1 VFGIVVFV
9 RRWAYRLRI
18 LASHRAGLP
27 VIVVGNLVAGGSGK
41 TPLVLWIA
49 EFLTR
54 HKWTPAIVSRGYGA
68 RLEAPREATILS
80 DPAQV
85 GDEPVVLA
93 RRSGCPVGVGPDR
106 ASVVEMLRRNHPDVD
121 VLVLDDG
128 LQHYKL
134 RRDLEIV
141 VVDARV
147 FGNGWL
153 FPAGPLREPP
163 SRLRSVDAV
172 VAHGT
177 TAVKGYA
184 MALKGTLM
192 QRFTDSSDRRAP
204 ESFKDAR
211 VHAVAGIGDP
221 ERFFALLERAGMQVE
236 RHAFPD
242 HHPFVPR
249 DLEFGDG
256 LPVVMT
262 EKDAVKLRGAAGSNW
277 WVLPVHTEMEPAFG
291 EWLLAKLP
299 VARRRNA

>member
-1 VFGIVVFV
+1 VFL
-9 RRWAYRLRI
+9 RRWAYRLR
-18 LASHRAGLP
+18 LLPSHRVDKP

-49 EFLTR
+49 EYLVR
-54 HKWTPAIVSRGYGA
+54 HKWTPAIVSRGYGVK
-68 RLEAPREATILS
+68 LEAPREATILS
-80 DPAQV
+80 EPAEV

-106 ASVVEMLRRNHPDVD
+106 VAVIEMLTRNHPDVD
-121 VLVLDDG
+121 VLILDDG
-128 LQHYKL
+128 LQHYRL
-134 RRDLEIV
+134 RRDLEIA
-141 VVDARV
+141 VVDTRL

-177 TAVKGYA
+177 RAVQGYA
-184 MALKGTLM
+184 MALEGTLLR
-192 QRFTDSSDRRAP
+192 RFSDSSDRRAP
-204 ESFKDAR
+204 ESFKGMR

-221 ERFFALLERAGMQVE
+221 ERFFALLERSGMQVE

-249 DLEFGDG
+249 ELAFDDG

-262 EKDAVKLRGAAGSNW
+262 EKDAVKLRGAVGNNW
-277 WVLPVHTEMEPAFG
+277 WVLPVHTVMEPAFG

-299 VARRRNA
+299 AARRRNAP